1 MFLLMSEEYI
11 PDLIGLEPDETAHLT
26 ASFDPE
32 RTLSREEIAFVAA
45 IINGN
50 TQSTAYNIANPS
62 YKGAYAYAIGSS
74 MANRPHVKKVLD
86 AELDRARIAA
96 KSHATKHV
104 GRVLDEYLRIAFV
117 DPSKLLDNTGRPLP
131 LHEIDED
138 TRRAIIGVDIVDEF
152 EGRGDARQQIGT
164 VKKYKLADKQ
174 KALDSLS
181 KMMGLLVEKTEITG
195 KDGKDLV
202 PEVTDNDLAR
212 RIAFILQKAGGKK
225 TA

>member
-1 MFLLMSEEYI
+1 MATDEII
-11 PDLIGLEPDETAHLT
+11 PDLVGLEPDETEALH
-26 ASFDPE
+26 AAFDPD
-32 RTLSREEIAFVAA
+32 RTLDREEVIFASAVLK
-45 IINGN
+45 GN
-50 TQSTAYNIANPS
+50 TQSAAYQIAFPT
-62 YKGAYAYAIGSS
+62 YRGGYATHHGSS
-74 MANRPHVKKVLD
+74 MANRPHVRKVLD

-152 EGRGDARQQIGT
+152 EGKGDARQQIGT

-202 PEVTDNDLAR
+202 PEVSDNDLAR
-212 RIAFILQKAGGKK
+212 RIAFILQKAGSKK
-225 TA
+225 TS